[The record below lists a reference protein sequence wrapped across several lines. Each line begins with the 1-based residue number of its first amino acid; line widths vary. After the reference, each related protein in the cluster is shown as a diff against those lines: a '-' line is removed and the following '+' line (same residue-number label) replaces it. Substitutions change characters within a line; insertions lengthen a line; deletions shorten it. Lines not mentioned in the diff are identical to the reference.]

1 MLEIQLKGTL
11 SPKDLKVIA
20 KEVAII
26 NENKG
31 KEAKETKV
39 NKPEK
44 LFTVKEVAEMTSRTP
59 WTVRMHIS
67 AKILKATKVG
77 KSWLITEKEYNNYIQ
92 KDNE

>member
-1 MLEIQLKGTL
+1 MIEIQLKATL
-11 SPKDLKVIA
+11 SPKDLKDIA
-20 KEVAII
+20 QEVAII
-26 NENKG
+26 NN
-31 KEAKETKV
+31 KEAKAEV

-44 LFTVKEVAEMTSRTP
+44 LYTVNEVAEMTSRTP
-59 WTVRMHIS
+59 WTVRMHIN